1 MEVEQNLERIKKSAL
16 KIILKNEYYDYA
28 SACNTMGIK
37 DLKTR
42 RQELFEKFT
51 LNNYNHEQFKE
62 YFTENNNHYSLLLR
76 KHEKFNVLRANS
88 ERFKNSTILQ
98 MQHIAN
104 KLHQERKIK

>member
-1 MEVEQNLERIKKSAL
+1 
-16 KIILKNEYYDYA
+16 
-28 SACNTMGIK
+28 MGIK